1 MTRRPADS
9 STRSAGIF
17 QKFNLNLFNMRRI
30 IISLTAAALFCI
42 PAMAENLNAATE
54 SAPAAEKNEPKKKKE
69 VKYNDKGEIIKT
81 GINLG
86 PCPVVAFDADRGFQ
100 YGALLNL
107 YNFGDGSTYPN
118 PKSTWYFEA
127 SAYTKGSYKFVVN
140 YDNKAIFPGIRMSIC
155 TGYYGD
161 KALDFYGFNGY
172 QSIYDMDL
180 LKPSFS
186 FTDEKLQQ
194 KFDEKGKMPKGF
206 YRYSRQQI
214 KAKIDFTGKILENFF
229 WEAGYNFMWNK
240 IGSFKPAKALN
251 ASIDLGGRIL
261 AALIIFIIGKIL
273 VNWANKLFAKMLE
286 KRKVEPSI
294 QSFLKSIVNIT
305 LLVLLFLA
313 VIGKLGI
320 ELTSFAALLASAGVA
335 VGMALSGNL
344 SNFAGGV
351 IILVFRP
358 YKVGDYIE
366 ADLPTPPFPDDTAII
381 CLI

>member
-1 MTRRPADS
+1 MF
-9 STRSAGIF
+9 STTITSE
-17 QKFNLNLFNMRRI
+17 MV
-30 IISLTAAALFCI
+30 
-42 PAMAENLNAATE
+42 
-54 SAPAAEKNEPKKKKE
+54 NEF
-69 VKYNDKGEIIKT
+69 I
-81 GINLG
+81 
-86 PCPVVAFDADRGFQ
+86 
-100 YGALLNL
+100 
-107 YNFGDGSTYPN
+107 
-118 PKSTWYFEA
+118 
-127 SAYTKGSYKFVVN
+127 
-140 YDNKAIFPGIRMSIC
+140 
-155 TGYYGD
+155 
-161 KALDFYGFNGY
+161 
-172 QSIYDMDL
+172 
-180 LKPSFS
+180 
-186 FTDEKLQQ
+186 
-194 KFDEKGKMPKGF
+194 
-206 YRYSRQQI
+206 
-214 KAKIDFTGKILENFF
+214 
-229 WEAGYNFMWNK
+229 
-240 IGSFKPAKALN
+240 AKALN

-366 ADLPTPPFPDDTAII
+366 ASTGAAGTVTDIQIFHTVLTTPDNKVVFAPNGAMSGAVVTNYSRKDTRRVDFLFGVEYGTDFNQAKSIIMEVINKDSRILKDPAPFVELGALADSSVNITVRVWVNAADYWAVNFDMNKNVYATFNEKGISFPFPQLTVHQG
-381 CLI
+381 

>member
-1 MTRRPADS
+1 MF
-9 STRSAGIF
+9 STTITSE
-17 QKFNLNLFNMRRI
+17 MV
-30 IISLTAAALFCI
+30 
-42 PAMAENLNAATE
+42 
-54 SAPAAEKNEPKKKKE
+54 NEF
-69 VKYNDKGEIIKT
+69 I
-81 GINLG
+81 
-86 PCPVVAFDADRGFQ
+86 
-100 YGALLNL
+100 
-107 YNFGDGSTYPN
+107 
-118 PKSTWYFEA
+118 
-127 SAYTKGSYKFVVN
+127 
-140 YDNKAIFPGIRMSIC
+140 
-155 TGYYGD
+155 
-161 KALDFYGFNGY
+161 
-172 QSIYDMDL
+172 
-180 LKPSFS
+180 
-186 FTDEKLQQ
+186 
-194 KFDEKGKMPKGF
+194 
-206 YRYSRQQI
+206 
-214 KAKIDFTGKILENFF
+214 
-229 WEAGYNFMWNK
+229 
-240 IGSFKPAKALN
+240 AKALN

-366 ADLPTPPFPDDTAII
+366 ASTGAAGTVTDIQIFHTVLTTSDNKVVFAPNGTMSGAVVTNYSRKDTRRVDFLFGVEYGTDFNQAKSIIMEVINKDSRILKDPAPFVELGALADSSVNITVRVWVNAADYWAVNFDMNKNVYATFNEKGISFPFPQLTVHQA
-381 CLI
+381 